1 MYRSTDPQGSLF
13 TTATA
18 LPDSAKDRL
27 SKSWAHYFALEIMP
41 ILYDVEDEF
50 APIYGLTGRPNWS
63 VARKLGLCILQELF
77 NLDDQRA
84 LDSMSFDVRW
94 QHALGL
100 TPQDAYLARRSLIDF
115 RMRLL
120 EHERSMDLLNQVF
133 TRTSQAMLERFN
145 VSVEQQR
152 VDSTHITSN
161 IRRRGRRALFGKVLE
176 VFLRQLKQDQALQWD
191 RLPDDIRCWY
201 ETEAED
207 IDSWFGPGQNQ
218 GPDLAEL
225 AKWFVIVR
233 ELYKGDSTIAHWE
246 SFAHVV
252 QMIADHLDETAPA
265 QAEDEQHATG
275 DDIEISKNR
284 TAAGL
289 HASTDDDE
297 PEPDPPK
304 GGGKPRQGKQA
315 KHQKQGKKEWVRVR
329 KKPLNSGSTLHSP
342 FDPDAAL
349 GHKGL
354 GYSGHIVETCNNAE
368 GPEVITACLVVPANK
383 SDMDMSAEILSEL
396 ASRKRLPNRLF
407 ADAGYISAAAIEHAQ
422 AWDVDLQGPMRSK
435 LAEGTI
441 GREAFDYDD
450 DGRLLACPQGHAPLK
465 TTLRRYRKED
475 NVPHAYFDRRKCH
488 DCPIAEQCITRGG
501 PANNREL
508 ADLPR
513 LRLRDERLAQQKT
526 PQWQT
531 AYAIRAGAEAT
542 ISELSRTH
550 GLKRLRVRGQR
561 RVTMAVVF
569 KATSCNVKRWLKA
582 VV

>member
-1 MYRSTDPQGSLF
+1 MYRSTDSQGSLF
-13 TTATA
+13 TTAIV

-41 ILYDVEDEF
+41 ILYGVEDEF
-50 APIYGLTGRPNWS
+50 APIYGITGRPNWS

-77 NLDDQRA
+77 HLDDQRA

-120 EHERSMDLLNQVF
+120 EHEKSMDLLNEVF
-133 TRTSQAMLERFN
+133 ARTSQAMLERFN

-176 VFLRQLKQDQALQWD
+176 VFLRQLKHNQASHWE
-191 RLPDDIRCWY
+191 RLPDAIRRWY
-201 ETEAED
+201 ETGTDD

-225 AKWFVIVR
+225 AHWFVTVR
-233 ELYKGDSTIAHWE
+233 ELYQDDSTIVDWE
-246 SFAHVV
+246 SFAHIL
-252 QMIADHLDETAPA
+252 QIIADHVDESGPGQEEAG
-265 QAEDEQHATG
+265 ERATS
-275 DDIEISKNR
+275 DKIEGAKT
-284 TAAGL
+284 TAAKRDG
-289 HASTDDDE
+289 STDDQE
-297 PEPDPPK
+297 PEPNPPK
-304 GGGKPRQGKQA
+304 GGGKPRHSKQA
-315 KHQKQGKKEWVRVR
+315 KHGKQGNKKGVRVR
-329 KKPLNSGSTLHSP
+329 NKPLNSGTTLYSP
-342 FDPDAAL
+342 FDPDAGL

-354 GYSGHIVETCNNAE
+354 GYSGHMVETCNNDE
-368 GPEVITACLVVPANK
+368 GPEVITACIVVPANR
-383 SDMDMSAEILSEL
+383 SDMDMPAEIIAKL
-396 ASRKRLPNRLF
+396 ATHNRLPNRLF
-407 ADAGYISAAAIEHAQ
+407 ADAGYISATTIEQAQ
-422 AWDVDLQGPMRSK
+422 AWDVDLHGPMRAR
-435 LAEGTI
+435 LAKGTI
-441 GREAFDYDD
+441 GREAFEYDD
-450 DGRLLACPQGHAPLK
+450 DGKVKACPQGHAPIK

-475 NVPHAYFDRRKCH
+475 NVGHAYFDRRKCE

-501 PANNREL
+501 QANNREL

-513 LRLRDERLAQQKT
+513 LRLRDERLAQQ
-526 PQWQT
+526 QT
-531 AYAIRAGAEAT
+531 AQWRTQYGIRAGAEAT

-550 GLKRLRVRGQR
+550 GLKKLRVRGQR

-582 VV
+582 VA